1 MYPLRKDDYMKNTQ
15 NIKTITAGIK
25 GITNDFYRVERD
37 DMKTKD
43 DGAFMHFPSSSIFS
57 SSAYAAGT
65 AFYKKVGMEASTN
78 AYSITGSTPFMD
90 TLLSVKY
97 KVFEPETRL

>member
-1 MYPLRKDDYMKNTQ
+1 
-15 NIKTITAGIK
+15 
-25 GITNDFYRVERD
+25 
-37 DMKTKD
+37 MKTKD

-57 SSAYAAGT
+57 SSAYADGT

-90 TLLSVKY
+90 SLLSVKY
-97 KVFEPETRL
+97 KVYEKEEEQDFCPKCNKHTLHKISK